1 MENQEYC
8 EDWLEQGRSMKK
20 KTEESKF
27 VFLSLVFLIFS
38 LVFIKSVK
46 N

>member
-20 KTEESKF
+20 KTGESKF
-27 VFLSLVFLIFS
+27 VFLSLVFFVFS
-38 LVFIKSVK
+38 FLFIKSVK

>member
-20 KTEESKF
+20 KTEESKL
-27 VFLSLVFLIFS
+27 VFMSLVFFVIS
-38 LVFIKSVK
+38 VVFFKSVK

>member
-20 KTEESKF
+20 KTEESKL

-38 LVFIKSVK
+38 LVFIKSVT

>member
-1 MENQEYC
+1 MKNQEYC
-8 EDWLEQGRSMKK
+8 EDWLEQGRSMKR

-27 VFLSLVFLIFS
+27 AFLSLVFFVFS